1 MENRQISFLLLL
13 LFFSFACN
21 RATDPQN
28 SETSTNMMTENEGR
42 STPTEL
48 NSETAV
54 DDDALTFMKKAASA
68 GTMEVELGNLA
79 REKAVNPRVKN
90 FGEMMVRDHS
100 TANKALLQIGA
111 QKAVQ
116 INVAMNREHKQ
127 MVDSMKKLN
136 GTQFD
141 QHYIGM
147 MVKDHAKD
155 IQEFEQAADNRDPE
169 VNRFATKTLPVL
181 RKHLDSAKAIQA
193 SLSKK

>member
-1 MENRQISFLLLL
+1 MEKRHLSLLLPLL
-13 LFFSFACN
+13 LFVFACN

-68 GTMEVELGNLA
+68 GTMEVELGTLA
-79 REKAVNPRVKN
+79 REKATDPRVKN
-90 FGEMMVRDHS
+90 FGDMMVRDHT
-100 TANKALLQIGA
+100 TANKALLQLGA

-116 INVAMNREHKQ
+116 INVAMKPEHEQ
-127 MVDSMKKLN
+127 MMSDLKKLS
-136 GTQFD
+136 GSQFD
-141 QHYIGM
+141 RQYIDM

-155 IQEFEQAADNRDPE
+155 IQVFESATSNRDPE
-169 VNRFATKTLPVL
+169 VNAFATKTLPVL

-193 SLSKK
+193 SLKK